1 MCTPKII
8 MLIDKKDYHGEHDLK
23 LIKEFGYNNL
33 NFVPS
38 TPPEF
43 R

>member
-1 MCTPKII
+1 MAIDGIK
-8 MLIDKKDYHGEHDLK
+8 LIDGKDYHGEDDLV
-23 LIKEFGYNNL
+23 LIKKYGYNNL

-38 TPPEF
+38 TPPQF